1 MVLLADVG
9 QVFGLA
15 KLDVRAAVG
24 NQTSHG
30 RRVGAAL
37 VDRDAGRQVM
47 QVNRALK
54 EAPRRGNVS
63 AGGQQEIH
71 RLAKLVHRAVQVL
84 PLGTLLYG
92 RLPDRNRP
100 SHVLGIEAGLQSYI
114 RPVDAG
120 LSTCWP

>member
-1 MVLLADVG
+1 MILLDNVVQVL
-9 QVFGLA
+9 GLP
-15 KLDVRAAVG
+15 KLDWCAAFG
-24 NQTSHG
+24 DQAAYSCG
-30 RRVGAAL
+30 VGAAL

-84 PLGTLLYG
+84 PLRKVCITPEQL
-92 RLPDRNRP
+92 RLRGPDRGVT
-100 SHVLGIEAGLQSYI
+100 S
-114 RPVDAG
+114 
-120 LSTCWP
+120 